1 MSETAEVLAVE
12 EAETSAQ
19 DEASAENTA
28 DASVPEASS
37 AENTANETL
46 GAIAIRGV
54 GKSFRSGKKKA
65 EFRALDGIDLE
76 IGANEF
82 VTILGPSGCGK
93 STLLRIVAGLE
104 EADEGEVA
112 VDGDE
117 VVGPG
122 ADRGMVFQG
131 YTLFPWL
138 TVRQNIEY
146 GPKLNGAS
154 ILGRRAISNRYLRI
168 TRLEAFA
175 NHYPKQLSGGMKQ
188 RVAIARALANG
199 PKVLLMDEPF
209 GALDAQTK
217 LEMQETLL
225 DVWEKEKTT
234 VLFITHDI
242 DEAIFLSQ
250 RIVVMGAGPGRILRE
265 FPVTLPAERT
275 AEVREHPEF
284 LKLRRELAG
293 LLKHKE

>member
-1 MSETAEVLAVE
+1 MSEAIGVAGI
-12 EAETSAQ
+12 AAGQGS
-19 DEASAENTA
+19 
-28 DASVPEASS
+28 
-37 AENTANETL
+37 
-46 GAIAIRGV
+46 IAIRGI
-54 GKSFRSGKKKA
+54 GKTYRTGKTN
-65 EFRALDGIDLE
+65 FRALENIDLD

-104 EADEGEVA
+104 ESNEGGIS
-112 VDGDE
+112 VDGDT

-146 GPKLNGAS
+146 GPKLKGVS
-154 ILGRRAISNRYLRI
+154 ILDRRAISNRYLRI
-168 TRLEAFA
+168 TRLESFA
-175 NHYPKQLSGGMKQ
+175 NRFPKQLSGGMKQ

-217 LEMQETLL
+217 LEMQEALL
-225 DVWEKEKTT
+225 EVWEREKTT

-250 RIVVMGAGPGRILRE
+250 RIVVMGSGPGHIVRE
-265 FPVTLPAERT
+265 FPVVLPAERT
-275 AEVREHPEF
+275 SDVREHPDF
-284 LKLRRELAG
+284 LKLRREIAS
-293 LLKHKE
+293 LLKHKED

>member
-1 MSETAEVLAVE
+1 MSGIAASARDGDRTETARA
-12 EAETSAQ
+12 
-19 DEASAENTA
+19 
-28 DASVPEASS
+28 
-37 AENTANETL
+37 
-46 GAIAIRGV
+46 GAGEIAIRGV
-54 GKSFRSGKKKA
+54 TKNYGAGKK
-65 EFRALDGIDLE
+65 EFRALEDIRLT
-76 IGANEF
+76 IAANEF

-104 EADEGEVA
+104 DASEGEVA
-112 VDGDE
+112 VDGAT

-138 TVRQNIEY
+138 TVRENIEY
-146 GPKLNGAS
+146 GPKLRGVP
-154 ILGRRAISNRYLRI
+154 ILERRAVSDRYLRV

-175 NHYPKQLSGGMKQ
+175 NHLPKQLSGGMKQ

-217 LEMQETLL
+217 LEMQEALL

-250 RIVVMGAGPGRILRE
+250 RIVVMGAGPGRIVRE
-265 FPVTLPAERT
+265 YEVSLPGERSP
-275 AEVREHPEF
+275 EVREHPAF
-284 LKLRRELAG
+284 LRLKRELTG
-293 LLKHKE
+293 LLKHKEEA